1 MILELEREKII
12 QCGKKLVKSN
22 LTKGTGGN
30 ISIYNPEENLM
41 AISPSG
47 IDYFDIRLED
57 IVIMDMEG
65 NIVDSQRKPSSEY
78 EMHKIFYEKRDD
90 IFSVVHC
97 HSIYC
102 TTMSILRE
110 DLPASHYMIAL
121 AGKNVRCAEY
131 ATYGTKELAENAFEG
146 MKDRYAVLLA
156 NHGLLTGANCI
167 ENAFNIAEEIEY
179 VAETYYRAKSIG
191 KPVIL
196 PDEEMELMKEKFK
209 TYGQVRIQK

>member
-1 MILELEREKII
+1 MRLELEREKII
-12 QCGKKLVKSN
+12 KFGKKLVESK

-30 ISIYNPEENLM
+30 LSIYNPEENLM

-47 IDYFDIRLED
+47 MDYFDIRLED
-57 IVIMDMEG
+57 IAIMDMEG
-65 NIVDSQRKPSSEY
+65 NIVEGYRKPSSEY

-97 HSIYC
+97 HSIYS
-102 TTMSILRE
+102 TTMSLLRE
-110 DLPASHYMIAL
+110 NLPASHYMIAL
-121 AGKNVRCAEY
+121 AGENVRCAEY
-131 ATYGTKELAENAFEG
+131 ATYGTKELAENAFEA

-179 VAETYYRAKSIG
+179 VAETYYRAKTIG

-196 PDEEMELMKEKFK
+196 PNAEMKKMKEKFK
-209 TYGQVRIQK
+209 TYGQVRVEK

>member
-12 QCGKKLVKSN
+12 KYGKKLVTSG

-30 ISIYNPEENLM
+30 LSIYNPKEGLI

-65 NIVDSQRKPSSEY
+65 SIVDGHRKPSSEY

-97 HSIYC
+97 HSIYS
-102 TTMSILRE
+102 TTMSLLRE

-121 AGKNVRCAEY
+121 AGNDVRCAEY
-131 ATYGTKELAENAFEG
+131 ATYGTKELAYSAFEA

-156 NHGLLTGANCI
+156 NHGLLTGADCI

-179 VAETYYRAKSIG
+179 VAETYYRARTIG
-191 KPVIL
+191 KPIIL
-196 PDEEMELMKEKFK
+196 PDEEMEKMKNKFK
-209 TYGQVRIQK
+209 SYGQVRMDK